1 MANFAVSILYK
12 AIDGLSE
19 SFNKW
24 SEAGEKFEKQQ
35 KHHFKEASESAKGF
49 KEVFEGTLA
58 AKGVEWGIDKLKE
71 LPEIMTQFAE
81 NGANIG
87 KTAEKLGLTAE
98 GFQRLSYAA
107 NIAEVPAETLEKS
120 FAKLNLGMGQLTKN
134 QGALD
139 SGLRRIDPALRQQL
153 KTAGST
159 QEAFLRIA
167 DAVAKTENP
176 QKRAAIAVAAFG
188 KAGQDMLPFLLKG
201 REGIS
206 DLMAETD
213 KYQVVLG
220 QDAVEASKKFVEEQ
234 KHLKM
239 MTDGVGVSIMQSLL
253 PAINPLL
260 DKVNAWAG
268 ANKEIIASNITKFIE
283 TLGSGLQAVGGF
295 LSVIGPWLPEIVGG
309 FIAWQAA
316 SLFMGVLPGMIK
328 AVAGGLEILTMVT
341 KGAAT
346 VQEAFNLVMMANPVG
361 LVVAAVALLVAGII
375 LLAQNWDM
383 LTGKMNSK
391 KVSGPVRG
399 GGTNAARDDLV
410 GTDVH
415 RQTNAEAAAARVSSP
430 NAAGLRAAHPMGR
443 GGGVRVNVNN
453 TSTGPISTTVQS
465 APDFSQHPADALG
478 QN

>member
-12 AIDGLSE
+12 AVDGLSE

-81 NGANIG
+81 KGAEIG
-87 KTAEKLGLTAE
+87 KTSEKLGLTSDQ
-98 GFQRLSYAA
+98 FQRLSYAA
-107 NIAEVPAETLEKS
+107 NIGEVSAERLQIS
-120 FAKLNLGMGQLTKN
+120 FSKMNLGLGQLSKN
-134 QGALD
+134 QGAFVT
-139 SGLRRIDPALRQQL
+139 GLRRIDPQLVTTLRHT
-153 KTAGST
+153 KDSH
-159 QEAFLRIA
+159 EAFLALA
-167 DAVAKTENP
+167 DAVAKTEDP
-176 QKRAAIAVAAFG
+176 HKRAAMAVAAFG
-188 KAGQDMLPFLLKG
+188 RGGQDLIPFLLKG
-201 REGIS
+201 KEGIAA
-206 DLMAETD
+206 LEAQT
-213 KYQVVLG
+213 
-220 QDAVEASKKFVEEQ
+220 QDYVTLIGDDGVQASKKFVEEQ

-260 DKVNAWAG
+260 DKVNAWVG
-268 ANKEIIASNITKFIE
+268 ANKEIIASNITKFVE

-309 FIAWQAA
+309 FIAWQGAA
-316 SLFMGVLPGMIK
+316 LFMGVLPGMIK

-361 LVVAAVALLVAGII
+361 IVVAAVALLVAGII

-383 LTGKMNSK
+383 LTGKLHAGDKGYVNPEQADKNRQESRR
-391 KVSGPVRG
+391 SQGRNTFG
-399 GGTNAARDDLV
+399 SGGTFNAGRHV
-410 GTDVH
+410 
-415 RQTNAEAAAARVSSP
+415 P
-430 NAAGLRAAHPMGR
+430 NSAGLRAAHPTGR

-453 TSTGPISTTVQS
+453 TSTGPISTTVQT
-465 APDFSQHPADALG
+465 APDFSRHPADALG